1 MLNNEFG
8 KILKQLRCEKSLS
21 QKAFGNALGVS
32 RQSVG
37 YWEKGEREPDLDTIM
52 KIAEYFDV
60 SINYLFGKE
69 D

>member
-8 KILKQLRCEKSLS
+8 KILKQLRSENSLS
-21 QKAFGNALGVS
+21 QKEFGNALGVS
-32 RQSVG
+32 RQAVG
-37 YWEKGEREPDLDTIM
+37 YWEKGEREPDMDTIK